1 MQNTQRKHPTEFTAT
16 QATAML
22 IAMQIGGIVIQ
33 QAASPIILARTS
45 SNQLMLRARIGPKFQ
60 ARPWAS
66 NSFTALYMH
75 TIIEYTHSRM
85 WWQSGGF
92 SLKSIW

>member
-33 QAASPIILARTS
+33 QAASLV
-45 SNQLMLRARIGPKFQ
+45 
-60 ARPWAS
+60 
-66 NSFTALYMH
+66 
-75 TIIEYTHSRM
+75 
-85 WWQSGGF
+85 SG
-92 SLKSIW
+92 